1 MNYLYAGVIGLASG
15 VISGLFGVGGGIVM
29 VPVLVFLLGVPIK
42 TAIGTSLMVIV
53 PTAITGSLKHFSEGN
68 VDWKLALTLI
78 PTAVIGGYI
87 GAKLTKDIPA
97 ENLKRIFGAFLVVV
111 GLRLALFK

>member
-1 MNYLYAGVIGLASG
+1 MYAGVLGLASG

-29 VPVLVFLLGVPIK
+29 GPVLVFLLGVPIK

-53 PTAITGSLKHFSEGN
+53 PTAITGSLKHYSQGN

-78 PTAVIGGYI
+78 PTAIIGSYI

-97 ENLKRIFGAFLVVV
+97 ENLKRIFGAFIMIV
-111 GLRLALFK
+111 GARLCFFK